1 MALGREKDL
10 IGGLKFLE
18 KYLLIFAVL
27 VALAGGVF
35 SELEEFTNR
44 LLLASIFLLSILS
57 GSVTSIVKVSKT
69 LSSRIEIVIAIVF
82 AVLCLFILHAQNTL
96 QPHEYLLA
104 AVIFSSV
111 FSIPL
116 LIGRDLIRLSLAV
129 MVLGYSYTNLST
141 EVISHSNKR
150 PDLVLER
157 GDTVSMGPY
166 FASYHKNKGA
176 EICVT
181 YYKVQPRH
189 YLKGQIVKFEDMV
202 FRSVKAHLSSIEF
215 VIDLNKEYW
224 DLLPFANEDM
234 MEGTE
239 VWTNGVVGEK
249 AFEFINMNRASCTK
263 RTFAFDIKNEIL
275 AESADGNTIIIR
287 ATKMPLTIVI
297 LLGGLLLLIGIS
309 IRFIK
314 PQLKSIN
321 E

>member
-150 PDLVLER
+150 PELVLEK

-166 FASYHKNKGA
+166 FASYHKNKDD
-176 EICVT
+176 IYVT

-202 FRSVKAHLSSIEF
+202 FRSVKAHVSSIEF

-224 DLLPFANEDM
+224 ELLSFANEDM
-234 MEGTE
+234 LEGTE
-239 VWTNGVVGEK
+239 VWANGEVGEK

-263 RTFAFDIKNEIL
+263 RTFAFDIQNEIL

-309 IRFIK
+309 IRWIK

>member
-27 VALAGGVF
+27 VAFVGFLF
-35 SELEEFTNR
+35 SEFVEFTNR

-57 GSVTSIVKVSKT
+57 GLVTSIVKVRKT
-69 LSSRIEIVIAIVF
+69 WSSRIEIIIAIVF
-82 AVLCLFILHAQNTL
+82 AVLFLLHAQNTL

-104 AVIFSSV
+104 AVICGSV

-116 LIGRDLIRLSLAV
+116 LIGRNLIRLSLAV

-141 EVISHSNKR
+141 E
-150 PDLVLER
+150 
-157 GDTVSMGPY
+157 
-166 FASYHKNKGA
+166 
-176 EICVT
+176 
-181 YYKVQPRH
+181 VQPRH